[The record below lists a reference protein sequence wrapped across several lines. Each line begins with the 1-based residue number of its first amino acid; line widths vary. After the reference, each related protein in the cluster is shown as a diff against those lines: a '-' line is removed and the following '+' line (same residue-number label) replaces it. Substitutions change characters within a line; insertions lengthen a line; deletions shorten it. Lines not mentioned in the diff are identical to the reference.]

1 MGAALGEWESQVS
14 ETDVRN
20 QVAPVTELEATADT
34 PPAEYRRLIIEVL
47 AAAQDE
53 GLTLAEIERRVSE
66 QLKDLARDS
75 IEDQVQSLLQWDL
88 VARMPR
94 KKRFLLTPRG
104 SRFLSGL
111 QAIRGA

>member
-1 MGAALGEWESQVS
+1 MGAALVERESQVS

-20 QVAPVTELEATADT
+20 EAAPVAAPEATADT
-34 PPAEYRRLIIEVL
+34 PPAEYRRLIIEAL

-53 GLTLAEIERRVSE
+53 GLTITEIERRVSE
-66 QLKDLARDS
+66 RLKDLARDS
-75 IEDQVQSLLQWDL
+75 IEDQVQSLLQWEL
-88 VARMPR
+88 VARVPK